1 MNTVGIFFKR
11 KRAKKVSVNFYR
23 HARTENIPHYFA
35 ETDGLWY
42 LYGANAVMKNLL
54 ILIILLFSSASAQ
67 EIFSETRLYRHI
79 AVLGDDSMQGR
90 GTGTIGCEMA
100 ARYIEDQLKAYGLT
114 PPPGQS
120 SFRQTVPIHG
130 STPLSETQL
139 SFVDRDTVYHAALQK
154 DYLLYTTGDQTFIPI
169 PVPLIFAGYGIVA
182 PEFDYNDYQRC
193 DVTNAIVVF
202 LSGEPFSADT
212 AYFDGGRPTIYSSL
226 ALKQKT
232 ALARGARGSIMIP
245 NPREKGM
252 NNWYEQQRQF
262 FFEEARLLYAPS
274 SNLNILLHPRLAQML
289 FHHAP
294 HSLSDVERM
303 DETGTMKSFPLA
315 LRASFQGKFYER
327 DFLSSNVVGMIE
339 GSDPVL
345 RDSYVLVSA
354 HYDHLGIGPAV
365 NGDSIYNG
373 VFDNAAGVS
382 AALEISRAIARQK
395 EKPKRSIVVT
405 FLTGEERGFLGSQY
419 YCYNPAVP
427 LYKTIA
433 DINLDGIALFDSL
446 NSVVGLGKEFSTL
459 GDFLAVTANESGLRV
474 DDPPAIFLDMQPFS
488 NSDQFMFA
496 QAGIPSLL
504 IMEGLNYRQT
514 SYEEG
519 VRRLITWGKEIYHS
533 PFDDLHQPMDLHAG
547 VQHTSLLYTMI
558 MNLANSVETP
568 EWYSG
573 SIFRSA
579 RLQSR
584 AEKR

>member
-1 MNTVGIFFKR
+1 
-11 KRAKKVSVNFYR
+11 
-23 HARTENIPHYFA
+23 
-35 ETDGLWY
+35 
-42 LYGANAVMKNLL
+42 MKNLL
-54 ILIILLFSSASAQ
+54 ILIIILLPAAPAQ
-67 EIFSETRLYRHI
+67 GIFSEERLYRHI
-79 AVLGDDSMQGR
+79 AVLGDDSLQGR
-90 GTGTIGCEMA
+90 GTGTVGCETA

-120 SFRQTVPIHG
+120 SFLQTVPIHG
-130 STPLSETQL
+130 STPLAETQL
-139 SFVDRDTVYHAALQK
+139 SFYDRDTVVHAELQK
-154 DYLLYTTGDQTFIPI
+154 DYLLYTTGDQTFIPA
-169 PVPLIFAGYGIVA
+169 PVPLIFVGYGIVA
-182 PEFDYNDYQRC
+182 PEFDYNDYQQI

-202 LSGEPFSADT
+202 LSGEPFSADS
-212 AYFDGGRPTIYSSL
+212 AYFDGDRPTIYSSL

-245 NPREKGM
+245 NPREHEM

-274 SNLNILLHPRLAQML
+274 SNLNILIHPRIAQLL

-294 HSLSDVERM
+294 YSLSDVERM
-303 DETGTMKSFPLA
+303 DKKGSMKSFTLA
-315 LRASFQGKFYER
+315 LRASFQGKFFER

-339 GSDPVL
+339 GSDPAL

-354 HYDHLGIGPAV
+354 HYDHLGIGPPV

-382 AALEISRAIARQK
+382 ATLELVRAIAHLK
-395 EKPKRSIVVT
+395 EKPKRSIIVA

-419 YCYNPAVP
+419 YCFNPAVP
-427 LYKTIA
+427 LYKTVA
-433 DINLDGIALFDSL
+433 DINIDGLALFDSL

-459 GDFLAVTANESGLRV
+459 GDFLAVAAKECGLRV
-474 DDPPAIFLDMQPFS
+474 DDPPAIFLDLQPFS

-496 QAGIPSLL
+496 QAGIPSML
-504 IMEGLNYRQT
+504 IMEGLRYKHT

-519 VRRLITWGKEIYHS
+519 LRRMITWGKEIYHS

-547 VQHTSLLYTMI
+547 VQHTMLLYTMI
-558 MNLANSVETP
+558 MNLANSAETP
-568 EWYSG
+568 EWYPG